1 MADERGTSR
10 PKVARLIDKYELDGI
25 GDELEHRWT
34 RAEDRS
40 SLRDLATYFNQQLV
54 RAVLEAEDADPIKG
68 EVQNLYDLLTGDE
81 TTSGVREE
89 ARHRLEERGADV
101 AELESDF
108 VSYQSIRTYL
118 KKYRHVELPNDDP
131 SLQTKIEQ
139 DRKTLQRVISR
150 LASVTEQTLWG
161 LENREGFTLG
171 DFDVLVT
178 VRIHC
183 SNCNSQK
190 PITEVLNERGCECD

>member
-1 MADERGTSR
+1 MTEKEGASP
-10 PKVARLIDKYELDGI
+10 PKVARLIDKYELDGV

-34 RAEDRS
+34 RAENRS
-40 SLRDLATYFNQQLV
+40 SLRDLATYFNQQLL
-54 RAVLEAEDADPIKG
+54 RTALEDEDEDPIKG

-89 ARHRLEERGADV
+89 ARQRLKDRGVEV
-101 AELESDF
+101 ANLESDF

-118 KKYRHVELPNDDP
+118 KKYRGAELSNDRP

-139 DRKTLQRVISR
+139 DRKTIQRVISR

-161 LENREGFTLG
+161 LENKEGFTLG
-171 DFDVLVT
+171 DFDILVT
-178 VRIHC
+178 VRVHC
-183 SNCNSQK
+183 SNCNTQK
-190 PITEVLNERGCECD
+190 PIIEILDDRGCECD